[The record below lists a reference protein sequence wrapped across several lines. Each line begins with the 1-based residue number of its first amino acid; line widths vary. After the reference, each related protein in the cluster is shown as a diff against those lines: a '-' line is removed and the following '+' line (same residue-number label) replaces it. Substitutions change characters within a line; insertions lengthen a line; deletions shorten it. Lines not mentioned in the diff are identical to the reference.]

1 MLAYSFSLGARGPLH
16 RAINFEGATLAAV
29 GAARRMTPPHEA
41 QFRRDRA
48 VVLRGIHSCDLA
60 PLRKQGDPQPWEMDG
75 IDSEMRIAAALV
87 ARLLGAP
94 ALRDPCG
101 AWSGGWDNAYDHYSY
116 WRILDQFPPETR
128 AMVVLPREPMTVTLC
143 GYPEAVV
150 KRTAYSSTAYP
161 KHFRSSSGASM
172 AMGSGEVRRHPAEP
186 EIELEAGDAIILDGS
201 HCEGLGGLGGGH
213 LVYRFEAC
221 AATANAVLWS
231 DPSHAAEE
239 PTQSHK
245 LLLDFAEATQRLQKV
260 G

>member
-101 AWSGGWDNAYDHYSY
+101 ACVPLVDELAGDPGRPGGRPKAWDA
-116 WRILDQFPPETR
+116 PP
-128 AMVVLPREPMTVTLC
+128 
-143 GYPEAVV
+143 
-150 KRTAYSSTAYP
+150 
-161 KHFRSSSGASM
+161 FRPSRSGA
-172 AMGSGEVRRHPAEP
+172 
-186 EIELEAGDAIILDGS
+186 
-201 HCEGLGGLGGGH
+201 
-213 LVYRFEAC
+213 
-221 AATANAVLWS
+221 AASLYERV
-231 DPSHAAEE
+231 
-239 PTQSHK
+239 
-245 LLLDFAEATQRLQKV
+245 
-260 G
+260 